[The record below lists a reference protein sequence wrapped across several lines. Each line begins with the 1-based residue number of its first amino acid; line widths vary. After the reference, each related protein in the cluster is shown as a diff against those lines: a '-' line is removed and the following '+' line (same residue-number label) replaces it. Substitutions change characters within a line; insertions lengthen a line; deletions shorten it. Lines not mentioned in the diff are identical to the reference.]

1 MSWFDPAAF
10 QKLFHDSADWMM
22 VNLFTQATLG
32 QLVVVVATY
41 ALAWFLERRMQRAV
55 VGLRA
60 EFHWFNRAAAIVEP
74 LYLPIIWLL
83 LLFLGLIIYGSA
95 HIPYFFIRLSATLLA
110 LWIVIRLAA
119 NLLQNPILQKSV
131 AVTAWIV
138 AALSIAGWLQP
149 TTNFLDS
156 LAFTVGTLRLSVYSV
171 LLGIVTIVVLV
182 WLAGLFS
189 KMIEVQIDRSS
200 TLTPSAKALFSKI
213 LKFSLV
219 TLALVVGLTSTG
231 IDLTAFA
238 VFSGAVGVGVGFG
251 LQKVISN
258 LISGVIL
265 LIDRSIKPGD
275 VIMVGDTYGWIN
287 SLAARYTSVITR
299 DGQEHLIP
307 NEDMITRPVV
317 NWTYTSSKVRQRL
330 QVSIAYKSDLR
341 KAMALMIEAAQETKR
356 VIEDPPLNC
365 LVLGFG
371 DNGVD
376 LELRMWIQD
385 PQNGVRNVKSDVYL
399 KIWDKFHDNGIEFPF
414 PQRDIHIVDG
424 TLNLGRPAKKATD

>member
-1 MSWFDPAAF
+1 MNWFDPNTVQGLFSAAY
-10 QKLFHDSADWMM
+10 QWLMNN
-22 VNLFTQATLG
+22 VFTAATLI

-41 ALAWFLERRMQRAV
+41 FLAWFLERRLQQALI
-55 VGLRA
+55 GPRA
-60 EFHWFNRAAAIVEP
+60 EFHWVNRAATIAKP
-74 LYLPIIWLL
+74 
-83 LLFLGLIIYGSA
+83 LFLPVLWLVLLSIGLVVYGSA
-95 HIPYFFIRLSATLLA
+95 GFPYFFVRLSTTLLS
-110 LWIVIRLAA
+110 LWVVIRLAA

-131 AVTAWIV
+131 AVVAWIV
-138 AALSIAGWLQP
+138 AALNIAGWLTP
-149 TTNFLDS
+149 TINFLDS
-156 LAFTVGTLRLSVYSV
+156 LAFTVGQLRLSVYSI
-171 LLGIVTIVVLV
+171 LLGLVTIVVLV
-182 WLAGLFS
+182 WLAGLLS

-213 LKFSLV
+213 LKFTLV
-219 TLALVVGLTSTG
+219 TIALVVGLTSTG

-238 VFSGAVGVGVGFG
+238 VFSGAVGVGIGFG

-330 QVSIAYKSDLR
+330 AVSIAYKSDLR
-341 KAMALMIEAAQETKR
+341 KAMALMLEAARETKR

-365 LVLGFG
+365 LVIGFG

-399 KIWDKFHDNGIEFPF
+399 KIWDKFHENGIEFPF

-424 TLNLGRPAKKATD
+424 TLNLGRASKSPAK

>member
-1 MSWFDPAAF
+1 VNWWHPEELQRLALEAA
-10 QKLFHDSADWMM
+10 HWMM
-22 VNLFTQATLG
+22 VNVFTSATLV
-32 QLVVVVATY
+32 QLVVVIATY
-41 ALAWFLERRMQRAV
+41 ALAWFLDRRLQRALIGV
-55 VGLRA
+55 RA
-60 EFHWFNRAAAIVEP
+60 EFQWFTKAVPIIEP
-74 LYLPIIWLL
+74 LYLPVIWLL
-83 LLFLGLIIYGSA
+83 LLIISLIIYGSTG
-95 HIPYFFIRLSATLLA
+95 IPYFFIRLSATLLA

-119 NLLQNPILQKSV
+119 NLFHNPLLQKSV
-131 AVTAWIV
+131 AVAAWV
-138 AALSIAGWLQP
+138 LAALNIAGWLQP
-149 TTNFLDS
+149 TIDALDS
-156 LAFTVGTLRLSVYSV
+156 IAFKMGSLRLSVYSV
-171 LLGIVTIVVLV
+171 LVGIVTIVALV
-182 WLAGLFS
+182 WLAGLVS
-189 KMIEVQIDRSS
+189 KLFESNIQKSS
-200 TLTPSAKALFSKI
+200 TLTPSAKVLFSKV
-213 LKFSLV
+213 LKISLV

-265 LIDRSIKPGD
+265 LLDRSIKPGD

-307 NEDMITRPVV
+307 NEDMITRPVI

-330 QVSIAYKSDLR
+330 QVSISYKSDLR

-385 PQNGVRNVKSDVYL
+385 PQNGVRNVKSDVFL
-399 KIWDKFHDNGIEFPF
+399 KVWDKFHENGIEFPY
-414 PQRDIHIVDG
+414 PQRDLHIVDG
-424 TLNLGRPAKKATD
+424 TLNLGRPAKKTD

>member
-1 MSWFDPAAF
+1 MNWWHPEQLQALLIDAYHWIMAN
-10 QKLFHDSADWMM
+10 
-22 VNLFTQATLG
+22 VFTGATLV
-32 QLVVVVATY
+32 QLVIVIATY
-41 ALAWFLERRMQRAV
+41 VLAWFLDRRLQRALIGV
-55 VGLRA
+55 RA
-60 EFHWFNRAAAIVEP
+60 EFQWFAKAAPIIEP
-74 LYLPIIWLL
+74 LYLPVIWLL
-83 LLFLGLIIYGSA
+83 LLIISLIIYSSTG
-95 HIPYFFIRLSATLLA
+95 IPYFFIRLSATLLA

-119 NLLQNPILQKSV
+119 NLIQNPVLQKSV
-131 AVTAWIV
+131 AVAAWV
-138 AALSIAGWLQP
+138 LAALNIAGWLQP
-149 TTNFLDS
+149 TINALDS
-156 LAFTVGTLRLSVYSV
+156 LAFTMGTLRISVYSILV
-171 LLGIVTIVVLV
+171 GIVTIVGLV
-182 WLAGLFS
+182 WLAGLAS
-189 KMIEVQIDRSS
+189 KLVESHIQKSS
-200 TLTPSAKALFSKI
+200 TLTPSAKVLFTKI
-213 LKFSLV
+213 LKISLV

-238 VFSGAVGVGVGFG
+238 LFSGAVGVGVGFG

-265 LIDRSIKPGD
+265 LLDRSIKPGD

-307 NEDMITRPVV
+307 NEDMITRAVV

-330 QVSIAYKSDLR
+330 PVSVSYKSDIR

-399 KIWDKFHDNGIEFPF
+399 KIWDKFHENGIEFPF
-414 PQRDIHIVDG
+414 PQRDIHLVDG
-424 TLNLGRPAKKATD
+424 TLNLARPTKKTD

>member
-1 MSWFDPAAF
+1 MNWFDPAEIQSLLVGAYHW
-10 QKLFHDSADWMM
+10 LMTN
-22 VNLFTQATLG
+22 VFTGATLG
-32 QLVVVVATY
+32 QLLVVIATY
-41 ALAWFLERRMQRAV
+41 ALAWFLERRLQHAV
-55 VGLRA
+55 IGLRA
-60 EFHWFNRAAAIVEP
+60 EFHWFSRAASIVEP
-74 LYLPIIWLL
+74 LYLPIIWLVL
-83 LLFLGLIIYGSA
+83 LLIGLVIYGTA
-95 HIPYFFIRLSATLLA
+95 HLPFFFVRLSATLLA

-119 NLLQNPILQKSV
+119 NLFHNPILQKSV
-131 AVTAWIV
+131 AVVAWIL
-138 AALSIAGWLQP
+138 AALNIAGWLEP
-149 TTNFLDS
+149 TTRFLDS
-156 LAFTVGTLRLSVYSV
+156 IAFTMGNLRLSVYSV
-171 LLGIVTIVVLV
+171 LLGVVTIVVLV

-189 KMIEVQIDRSS
+189 KMIESQIDRSS

-213 LKFSLV
+213 LKFTLI
-219 TLALVVGLTSTG
+219 TLALVIGLTSTG

-238 VFSGAVGVGVGFG
+238 VFSGAVGVGIGFG

-330 QVSIAYKSDLR
+330 PVSVAYKSDIR

-385 PQNGVRNVKSDVYL
+385 PQNGVRNVASEVYL
-399 KIWDKFHDNGIEFPF
+399 KIWDKFHENGIEFPF
-414 PQRDIHIVDG
+414 PQRDIHLVDG
-424 TLNLGRPAKKATD
+424 TLNLGRPAKAPKD

>member
-1 MSWFDPAAF
+1 MNWWDPQALEA
-10 QKLFHDSADWMM
+10 LAINAYHWTMAN
-22 VNLFTQATLG
+22 VFTEATVI
-32 QLVVVVATY
+32 QLVIVIATY
-41 ALAWFLERRMQRAV
+41 ALAWVLERRVQKAV
-55 VGLRA
+55 AALRV
-60 EFHWFNRAAAIVEP
+60 EYHWFHRATLIVEP
-74 LYLPIIWLL
+74 LYLPILWLL
-83 LLFLGLIIYGSA
+83 LLIIGLAIYSTAGF
-95 HIPYFFIRLSATLLA
+95 PYFFIRLSATLLA

-119 NLLQNPILQKSV
+119 NLIQNPVLQKSV

-138 AALSIAGWLQP
+138 AALNIAGWLQP
-149 TTNFLDS
+149 TLTFLDS
-156 LAFTVGTLRLSVYSV
+156 LAFTVGTLRLSVYSI
-171 LLGIVTIVVLV
+171 LLGIVTIVALV
-182 WLAGLFS
+182 WLAGLLS
-189 KMIEVQIDRSS
+189 KMLESHIEKSS

-219 TLALVVGLTSTG
+219 TLALVIGLTSTG

-330 QVSIAYKSDLR
+330 PVSISYKSDLR
-341 KAMALMIEAAQETKR
+341 KAMTLMLDAARETKR

-399 KIWDKFHDNGIEFPF
+399 KIWDKFHENGIEFPY
-414 PQRDIHIVDG
+414 PQRDIHLVDG
-424 TLNLGRPAKKATD
+424 TLSLARPPRKSE

>member
-1 MSWFDPAAF
+1 MNWWDP
-10 QKLFHDSADWMM
+10 
-22 VNLFTQATLG
+22 QALEG
-32 QLVVVVATY
+32 LVVDAYHWTMANVFTSATVIQLAIVVATY
-41 ALAWFLERRMQRAV
+41 ILAWFVERRLQGAV
-55 VGLRA
+55 VSLRA
-60 EFHWFNRAAAIVEP
+60 EYQWFNKTAAVIAP
-74 LYLPIIWLL
+74 LYLPVLWLV
-83 LLFLGLIIYGSA
+83 FLIIGLAIYSTAGF
-95 HIPYFFIRLSATLLA
+95 PYFFIRLSATLLA

-119 NLLQNPILQKSV
+119 SLIQTPILQKGV
-131 AVTAWIV
+131 AVAAWIF
-138 AALSIAGWLQP
+138 AALNIAGWLQP
-149 TTNFLDS
+149 TLAFLDS
-156 LAFTVGTLRLSVYSV
+156 LAFTVGNLRLSVYSI
-171 LLGIVTIVVLV
+171 LLGAVTIIALV
-182 WLAGLFS
+182 WLAGLLS
-189 KMIEVQIDRSS
+189 KMLESHIEKSS

-307 NEDMITRPVV
+307 NEDMITRPVI

-330 QVSIAYKSDLR
+330 PVQVAYKSDIR
-341 KAMALMIEAAQETKR
+341 KAMALMLEAAKETKR

-371 DNGVD
+371 DNGVN

-385 PQNGVRNVKSDVYL
+385 PQNGVRNVASDVYL
-399 KIWDKFHDNGIEFPF
+399 KIWDKFHENGIEFPF
-414 PQRDIHIVDG
+414 PQRDIHLVDG
-424 TLNLGRPAKKATD
+424 TLNLGRPAKKSD